1 MGRAFGLE
9 HALWFQR
16 PGEEPVEEVTFRRSN
31 AFPLVAEECA
41 AVRERVGLTE
51 TSNFAKYRVTG
62 PGAAAWLQGLFT
74 NRLPKVGRIA
84 LTPMSILEGRIV
96 GEFSVARIAD
106 DDFFL
111 FVAGRRVPPQPL
123 VHRSSAGGRGSGSVR
138 FEVLALSLV
147 GLSLAGPSG
156 ATSSSP

>member
-1 MGRAFGLE
+1 MWGASFGLE

-16 PGEEPVEEVTFRRSN
+16 AGEAPVEEVTFRRSN

-51 TSNFAKYRVTG
+51 TSNFAKYRVSG

-84 LTPMSILEGRIV
+84 LTPMLNPQGRIV
-96 GEFSVARIAD
+96 GEFSVARIGD
-106 DDFFL
+106 DAVPPVRFP
-111 FVAGRRVPPQPL
+111 GRRDPPLPL
-123 VHRSSAGGRGSGSVR
+123 VPRPPAG
-138 FEVLALSLV
+138 
-147 GLSLAGPSG
+147 
-156 ATSSSP
+156 